1 MSKRS
6 IHIDRLQIRLPRG
19 AAGVS
24 REIAA
29 GLGND
34 VLWGLS
40 EATKGRRGTFR
51 VDEVSAGRVV
61 STGRADAESI
71 RKLAAE
77 RIAAELAKR
86 FE

>member
-6 IHIDRLQIRLPRG
+6 VNIDRLQIRLPRS
-19 AAGVS
+19 AAGS
-24 REIAA
+24 AREIAA

-34 VLWGLS
+34 VLRGLS
-40 EATKGRRGTFR
+40 EATSGRRGSMR
-51 VDEVSAGRVV
+51 IEEVSAGKIKGT
-61 STGRADAESI
+61 SAEGI
-71 RKLAAE
+71 RKQAAE